1 MSKFV
6 SMYFSLVLALS
17 AINVARAD
25 DSQGKDVKGATKDEV
40 RVPAST
46 HADQATQGDDS
57 STAGTSSDGDKGFTQ
72 TARERRF

>member
-6 SMYFSLVLALS
+6 SMSFALVLALS

-25 DSQGKDVKGATKDEV
+25 DSQGKDVKGTTKDEV

-57 STAGTSSDGDKGFTQ
+57 STSDGDKGFDKTV
-72 TARERRF
+72 RERRF